1 MGWSSNWQDAGPKYP
16 IANLPPLS
24 HLGLVKKSSSRWW
37 DRFTPATKADIEKIL
52 MKQADLQASLDALT
66 AQLDKA
72 TEEITTEIKTLTD
85 ALANV
90 DLPQGAVDSLDRLKA
105 KVQALDDLNPDAP
118 APTPAPPPTT

>member
-1 MGWSSNWQDAGPKYP
+1 
-16 IANLPPLS
+16 
-24 HLGLVKKSSSRWW
+24 VKKSSSRWW